1 MHLEALTQNSLF
13 SYIQPTAK
21 RVLIKRSDLEPVSL
35 WRPGNVAGETAMDS
49 LLPLVRGYLESAG
62 FKILLQQTESL
73 VADKLVFG
81 KERDT
86 WVVWTV
92 PGNQEVGWYE
102 PILFPSAGL

>member
-1 MHLEALTQNSLF
+1 M
-13 SYIQPTAK
+13 
-21 RVLIKRSDLEPVSL
+21 
-35 WRPGNVAGETAMDS
+35 WRPGNVAGETALDS

-81 KERDT
+81 KERKT

-92 PGNQEVGWYE
+92 PGDQKVGR
-102 PILFPSAGL
+102 